1 MVHKSIYS
9 NFRVLLE
16 TLKVYL
22 GGLILSCLICIYILQ
37 KHFNASINDILYD
50 LNFFVN
56 IQYLKKNKTN
66 IENKYY

>member
-1 MVHKSIYS
+1 MFNSHIY
-9 NFRVLLE
+9 F
-16 TLKVYL
+16 TKKYL
-22 GGLILSCLICIYILQ
+22 
-37 KHFNASINDILYD
+37 NATKTDILYD